1 MIIYLKRKGVN
12 KMNAFARYFLQLF
25 SQIWEDIKRFFKGFI
40 NLFVGLWNNF
50 KRYFEI
56 MTFHSADYGLVGW
69 ILVIFVNILF
79 LALFVLLAIRL
90 HLWLRKYLRFR
101 KIELE
106 KESLL
111 MEIGEL
117 NYQVSKAIDEKNKIM
132 AMKVSQLGLRPGED
146 ENHEVDENESRFT
159 KLIDVDLKYQNVDT
173 TIHMTENDMVD
184 LPTLIEKFIYF
195 ACSELGLYYD
205 PHVVA
210 LFFSAMA
217 TSKIII
223 LEGISG
229 TGKTS
234 LPYAMSKFFKN
245 DASII
250 PVQPAWRDRA
260 ELVGYLNEF
269 TKKFNETDFLKVL
282 YDCLYR
288 EDINLLVLD
297 EMNLARIEYYFA
309 EFLSILEIPDPENWL
324 IDLVPNTLE
333 NDPKLLINGKI
344 KIPKNLWFI
353 GTANK
358 DDSTFTITD
367 KVYDRAIAIEF
378 KTKSEPFTTPPGE
391 SLNMSYEYLDGLF
404 KQAQEQYMISEDTLE
419 RFKILDDFMIR
430 NLKLT
435 FGNRIMKQIYDFVPV
450 YIACGGDEYEA
461 LDFLLTYKVLRKLEN
476 LNILFLKEE
485 LLDLIDVINQLF
497 GEGNFAES
505 IAYINQLIKSS

>member
-1 MIIYLKRKGVN
+1 
-12 KMNAFARYFLQLF
+12 MNAFARYFLQLF
-25 SQIWEDIKRFFKGFI
+25 AQIWEDFRQFLKDFGNI
-40 NLFVGLWNNF
+40 FVVLWNNF
-50 KRYFEI
+50 KKYFDI
-56 MTFHSADYGLVGW
+56 MTQYSADYGLVGW

-79 LALFVLLAIRL
+79 LALFIMLCIRI

-111 MEIGEL
+111 MEINEL
-117 NYQVSKAIDEKNKIM
+117 NHKVTKAIDEKNKIM
-132 AMKVSQLGLRPGED
+132 AMKVSQLGLKPGED
-146 ENHEVDENESRFT
+146 GETELSEGESRFT

-173 TIHMTENDMVD
+173 SVKMSEEDMVD
-184 LPTLIEKFIYF
+184 LPTMIERFIYY
-195 ACSELGLYYD
+195 ACSELGLFYD
-205 PHVVA
+205 PHIVA

-234 LPYAMSKFFKN
+234 LPYAMSKFFEN
-245 DASII
+245 NASII

-282 YDCLYR
+282 YECLYR
-288 EDINLLVLD
+288 EDINFLVLD

-309 EFLSILEIPDPENWL
+309 EFLSIIEIPDSSKWL
-324 IDLVPNTLE
+324 IDLVPNKLD
-333 NDPKLLINGKI
+333 NDPKLLDNGKI
-344 KIPKNLWFI
+344 RIPQNLWFI

-378 KTKSEPFTTPPGE
+378 KTKSEPFSTPPGE
-391 SLNMSYEYLDGLF
+391 SLSMSYEYLDSLF
-404 KQAQEQYMISEDTLE
+404 KEAQATYSISEDTLE

-430 NLKLT
+430 NLKLS
-435 FGNRIMKQIYDFVPV
+435 FGNRIMKQIHAFVPV

-476 LNILFLKEE
+476 LNISFLKEE
-485 LLDLIDVINQLF
+485 LGLLIDVINQLF
-497 GEGNFAES
+497 GEGNFPES
-505 IAYINQLIKSS
+505 ISYITQLQKAS